1 MYSLGSW
8 KVLSESVALGELL
21 ENDAVTIVQNA
32 LFHNANK
39 LYNLSLEPDMAI
51 FERNER
57 D

>member
-51 FERNER
+51 FERNES